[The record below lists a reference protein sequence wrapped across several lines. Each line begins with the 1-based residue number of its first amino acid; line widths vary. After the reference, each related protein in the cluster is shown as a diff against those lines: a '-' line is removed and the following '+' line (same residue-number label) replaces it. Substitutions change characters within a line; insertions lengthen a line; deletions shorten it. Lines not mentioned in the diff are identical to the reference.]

1 MKAFRSYFIFF
12 LLFWGILGLATMSCK
27 RKYGCPSEDSQGK
40 IGKDGFPKSKTKS
53 GIWDKKKRMNHS
65 R

>member
-1 MKAFRSYFIFF
+1 
-12 LLFWGILGLATMSCK
+12 MSCK